1 MPERR
6 PGPPEDE
13 GWRDI
18 HLDDIVRGVGS
29 LIGFVSSVAE
39 SLSSGANQSRTP
51 AARPVNRGQ
60 PLAHLDPGA
69 AEPAVDLFD
78 EGAEIVL
85 VVDWRDGDAGQV
97 EVSVQDDVLSL
108 GFGGAAPAVDLL
120 LPGVVD
126 PASLRLSA
134 RNGISEIRL
143 RRA

>member
-1 MPERR
+1 MPDRSD
-6 PGPPEDE
+6 PKDE

-29 LIGFVSSVAE
+29 LIGFVSGVAE
-39 SLSSGANQSRTP
+39 SVGSTMNQSRTP

-60 PLAHLDPGA
+60 PFAHV
-69 AEPAVDLFD
+69 EPEVDAREPTVDLFD

-85 VVDWRDGDAGQV
+85 VVDWRDGDAGQIEVAV
-97 EVSVQDDVLSL
+97 EGDVLSL
-108 GFGGAAPAVDLL
+108 SFGGAAPALDLL

-126 PASLRLSA
+126 PSSLRLSA